1 MTWCLWGP
9 FFGVLAHIRQK
20 QAKYQ
25 SGEPF
30 AFFVKAKKI
39 RISELDA
46 AQEEILKN
54 IRNLSQSCHRA
65 RP

>member
-1 MTWCLWGP
+1 MLSVGAVFWGV
-9 FFGVLAHIRQK
+9 GAYQAK

-30 AFFVKAKKI
+30 AFCVKAKKI
-39 RISELDA
+39 RIFELDA

-54 IRNLSQSCHRA
+54 TRNLSQSCHRA